1 MSVFKHL
8 RPLVSLC
15 QACGMIPFTME
26 ENVISNKFVRFTFSF
41 RHRTTWWFMVLFV
54 LQFGLQFVMVKLS
67 VSILDGLINDENV
80 PMTVTI
86 LSGIT
91 MFSYTAQILLSRW
104 IVLNYRKLRNAA
116 KALQEVERL
125 FGEKFIEQH
134 QCFLGYRFI
143 IAVTLIVT
151 TVSFRSNWIKL
162 VFSHYIFQTDAFVI
176 DNRLY
181 FPSLWW
187 HLSFKNS
194 LRRIWTCW

>member
-1 MSVFKHL
+1 MSVFEHL

-151 TVSFRSNWIKL
+151 TVSFRSN
-162 VFSHYIFQTDAFVI
+162 
-176 DNRLY
+176 
-181 FPSLWW
+181 
-187 HLSFKNS
+187 
-194 LRRIWTCW
+194 